1 MFENGVE
8 RLPAGTPSAAREL
21 LPPPDNSFHRL
32 RAVPLPRGGRYGALR
47 SLSKPL
53 IQPRVQGRNPGRF
66 NGGYGVPRGFKG
78 GSKPSAPCGRFSE
91 AEHPKRK
98 GATLLRPL
106 SAVNSKSP
114 PNPLGLAERVPS
126 SADDDSP
133 VSKQQQHNQQLQT
146 HLTVAIPEFLP
157 QNTVFPKN
165 RLLHFICFIC
175 FMCPVCVGR
184 KKIFG
189 VKATGSNSF
198 HRLRAVPLPRGGRS
212 GVSPV
217 KAFRPCRRLDIGAL
231 RSPL

>member
-1 MFENGVE
+1 MG
-8 RLPAGTPSAAREL
+8 LTPSTACG
-21 LPPPDNSFHRL
+21 
-32 RAVPLPRGGRYGALR
+32 AVPLPRRGRSGASR
-47 SLSKPL
+47 SLSKSL
-53 IQPRVQGRNPGRF
+53 IQLRVQGRNPGRF

-78 GSKPSAPCGRFSE
+78 EKSKF
-91 AEHPKRK
+91 
-98 GATLLRPL
+98 
-106 SAVNSKSP
+106 P

-133 VSKQQQHNQQLQT
+133 FSKQQQHNQQLQT

-175 FMCPVCVGR
+175 FICFMCPVCVGR

-198 HRLRAVPLPRGGRS
+198 HRCGGPPPSRREVW
-212 GVSPV
+212 G
-217 KAFRPCRRLDIGAL
+217 FDGQGLRPCRRLHIGAL